1 MIENPFSGVI
11 DLRATGIEVLVA
23 GLNFEASD
31 VNAGAYSAYN
41 MRGT

>member
-23 GLNFEASD
+23 GPNLEEPEVS
-31 VNAGAYSAYN
+31 AGAFSSETVSGA
-41 MRGT
+41 